1 MIKPEKLSKEVVDL
15 LILGLEKEYEH
26 SYFYQSVSNWCASNG
41 YIQAAE
47 FFLKESDEEIG
58 HARRFQNYLIDWNV
72 IPQLPTNK
80 TPRILE
86 FKNLLNCIE
95 EIYDNEINLYEE
107 YNDISMKIFKCG
119 DISAFDFMQFY
130 RDAQKSSVTTF
141 SDMLN
146 KLEGVDV
153 NDKFKML
160 LLQEKLF

>member
-1 MIKPEKLSKEVVDL
+1 
-15 LILGLEKEYEH
+15 
-26 SYFYQSVSNWCASNG
+26 
-41 YIQAAE
+41 
-47 FFLKESDEEIG
+47 
-58 HARRFQNYLIDWNV
+58 
-72 IPQLPTNK
+72 
-80 TPRILE
+80 
-86 FKNLLNCIE
+86 
-95 EIYDNEINLYEE
+95 
-107 YNDISMKIFKCG
+107 MKIFKCG